1 MPLLAPA
8 VLSRGLRHIHPRYV
22 TRGYELS
29 GRLRV
34 ECGLL
39 VVEVDGPGRG
49 EDPRVDPGE
58 DTAER

>member
-1 MPLLAPA
+1 